1 MEKFAEWLAATSPE
15 TLEKLAEAEQDRLI
29 EKLFPLMEKQA
40 EYIVHLIKLAAEEAV
55 KEEDRTEV
63 PIQEEG
69 KVVQEE
75 LLPPKKPI
83 TGTKDNIDVDPVTK
97 SDPGIQVNDIIAAV
111 QEAIEKGQLDKITTF
126 VKAVASHYPEAT
138 DDIIKIVK
146 VELQDA
152 GMKQLISLEDVGK
165 VAEGLNMIVEGGQA
179 E

>member
-40 EYIVHLIKLAAEEAV
+40 EYIVHLIKLAAE
-55 KEEDRTEV
+55 D
-63 PIQEEG
+63 I
-69 KVVQEE
+69 VQEE
-75 LLPPKKPI
+75 ATTLPPKEEVAQVEGELPPTNKPI

-97 SDPGIQVNDIIAAV
+97 SEPGIQVNDIIAAV
-111 QEAIEKGQLDKITTF
+111 QEAIEKGQLEKITAF
-126 VKAVASHYPEAT
+126 VKAVASHYPEAM

-152 GMKQLISLEDVGK
+152 GMKQLITIEDVAK
-165 VAEGLNMIVEGGQA
+165 IAEELNAIVEGGQA